1 MKIVFAIIMLLLL
14 AACAQPEIQTETK
27 PVEKPLM
34 KIGISTIL
42 SGDFASL
49 GQNIVD
55 SAKLAAEELASD
67 LNIEFV
73 VEDAKC
79 GQNQGLTAIKKLVEV
94 DDVKV
99 IIGGTCSDD
108 TMAAAP
114 YVNEAKVVY
123 ITPVTGGSNIDNA
136 GEYVFRTGNADVQA
150 GIQPARDFI
159 EKFNFTKAA
168 IITEQRE
175 YTIDIRDHF
184 KKEFEKLGGEIV
196 LDEEFIPD
204 TKDFRTTLLKV
215 KREKPDAILILSQL
229 GTTGAH
235 FIKQSR
241 ELSFKTPM
249 FTTFTTVA
257 NENSKTIAGDALEG
271 VYFYDPNYDAD
282 KLEFKAFL
290 AKYKERYGKDPA
302 VPFHT
307 AATYDT
313 VRILVDA
320 IRAVGNDGEKVHD
333 WLLNNVKNYDGFM
346 GNFSFD
352 EKGNVQTGFKLKV
365 VQDGKFEMV
374 QK

>member
-1 MKIVFAIIMLLLL
+1 MLFFL
-14 AACAQPEIQTETK
+14 AACAQQIGESK
-27 PVEKPLM
+27 LVEKPVI
-34 KIGISTIL
+34 KIGISTLL

-49 GQNIVD
+49 GENIVN
-55 SAKLAAEELASD
+55 SAKLAAEELAPD
-67 LNIEFV
+67 LNIEFII
-73 VEDAKC
+73 EDTKC
-79 GQNQGLTAIKKLVEV
+79 GQNQGLTATKKLVEV
-94 DDVKV
+94 DDIKV

-108 TMAAAP
+108 TMASAP

-150 GIQPARDFI
+150 GIQPAHDFI

-168 IITEQRE
+168 ILTEQRE

-184 KKEFEKLGGEIV
+184 KKEFEKLGGEVVI
-196 LDEEFIPD
+196 DEEFIPD

-235 FIKQSR
+235 FLKQAR
-241 ELSFKTPM
+241 ELGFDEPM
-249 FTTFTTVA
+249 FTTFITVVNDNA
-257 NENSKTIAGDALEG
+257 KQIAGDAMNG
-271 VYFYDPNYDAD
+271 VYFYDPDYDVN
-282 KLEFKAFL
+282 KPELKAFF
-290 AKYKERYGKDPA
+290 AKYKEKYGKDP
-302 VPFHT
+302 VIPFHS

-320 IRAVGNDGEKVHD
+320 IRSVGNDGEKVHD
-333 WLLNNVKNYDGFM
+333 WLLNNVKDYDGFM

-365 VQDGKFEMV
+365 VQDGEFVEVK
-374 QK
+374 

>member
-1 MKIVFAIIMLLLL
+1 MKQIFLASMMLFLV
-14 AACAQPEIQTETK
+14 ACAQQIEETK
-27 PVEKPLM
+27 PAEKPVI

-49 GQNIVD
+49 GQNVVN
-55 SAKLAAEELASD
+55 SAELAAEELAPD

-79 GQNQGLTAIKKLVEV
+79 GQNQGLTATKKLVEI

-108 TMAAAP
+108 TMASAS

-136 GEYVFRTGNADVQA
+136 GEYIFRTGNADVQA
-150 GIQPARDFI
+150 GIQPAHDFV

-168 IITEQRE
+168 ILTEQRE

-184 KKEFEKLGGEIV
+184 RKEFEKLGGEVVI
-196 LDEEFIPD
+196 DEEFIPD
-204 TKDFRTTLLKV
+204 IKDFRTTLLKV

-229 GTTGAH
+229 GTTGAY
-235 FIKQSR
+235 FIKQAK
-241 ELSFKTPM
+241 ELGFDEPM
-249 FTTFTTVA
+249 FTTFTTVVNDNA
-257 NENSKTIAGDALEG
+257 KQIAGDAMNG
-271 VYFYDPNYDAD
+271 VYFYDPAYDPED
-282 KLEFKAFL
+282 QKLVAFIE
-290 AKYKERYGKDPA
+290 KYKKKYGKEP
-302 VPFHT
+302 VIPFHS

-313 VRILVDA
+313 VRIIVDA
-320 IRAVGNDGEKVHD
+320 VRAVGNDGEKVHD
-333 WLLNNVKNYDGFM
+333 WMLANVKNYDGFM
-346 GNFSFD
+346 GKFSFD
-352 EKGNVQTGFKLKV
+352 EKGNVQTGFRLKI
-365 VQDGKFEMV
+365 VQNGEFVAV

>member
-1 MKIVFAIIMLLLL
+1 MKKTFFPFALLLL
-14 AACAQPEIQTETK
+14 VACATQLDVQSETK
-27 PVEKPLM
+27 PVEKPEV

-55 SAKLAAEELASD
+55 SAELAAEELALD
-67 LNIEFV
+67 LNIKFV

-79 GQNQGLTAIKKLVEV
+79 GQSQGLTATKKLVEV

-108 TMAAAP
+108 TMASAP

-136 GEYVFRTGNADVQA
+136 GEYIFRTGNADVQA
-150 GIQPARDFI
+150 GIQPAHDFI

-184 KKEFEKLGGEIV
+184 KKEFGKLGGEVVI
-196 LDEEFIPD
+196 DEEFIPD

-235 FIKQSR
+235 FIKQAR
-241 ELSFKTPM
+241 ELGFDDPM
-249 FTTFTTVA
+249 FTTFTTVVNDNA
-257 NENSKTIAGDALEG
+257 KQIAGDAMNG
-271 VYFYDPNYDAD
+271 VYFYDPAYDPED
-282 KLEFKAFL
+282 IKLLAFF
-290 AKYKERYGKDPA
+290 AKYKEKYGKEP
-302 VPFHT
+302 VIPFHS

-313 VRILVDA
+313 VRIIVDA
-320 IRAVGNDGEKVHD
+320 IKVVGNDGEKVHD
-333 WLLNNVKNYDGFM
+333 WMLANVKNYDGFM
-346 GNFSFD
+346 GNFSLD

-365 VQDGKFEMV
+365 VQNGKFKEV
-374 QK
+374 K

>member
-1 MKIVFAIIMLLLL
+1 MKRLILFAVLLFLS
-14 AACAQPEIQTETK
+14 ACAQQIEETK
-27 PVEKPLM
+27 PTEKPEI

-49 GQNIVD
+49 GQNIVN
-55 SAKLAAEELASD
+55 SAELAAEELAPD
-67 LNIEFV
+67 LNIKFV

-79 GQNQGLTAIKKLVEV
+79 GQNQGLTATKKLAEV
-94 DDVKV
+94 DDVEV

-108 TMAAAP
+108 TMASAP

-150 GIQPARDFI
+150 GIQPAHDFI

-168 IITEQRE
+168 ILTEQRE

-184 KKEFEKLGGEIV
+184 KKEFEKLGGKIV
-196 LDEEFIPD
+196 LDEEFVPD
-204 TKDFRTTLLKV
+204 TKDFRTTILKIQQA
-215 KREKPDAILILSQL
+215 KPDAVLILSQL

-235 FIKQSR
+235 FIKQTQ
-241 ELSFKTPM
+241 ELKLNKPL

-257 NENSKTIAGDALEG
+257 NENAKQIAGDSMNG
-271 VYFYDPNYDAD
+271 VYFYDPDYNSE
-282 KLEFKAFL
+282 KPEFTTFL
-290 AKYKERYGKDPA
+290 TKYNEHFGKDPA

-313 VRILVDA
+313 VRVLTDA

-333 WLLNNVKNYDGFM
+333 WMLANVKNYDGFM

-352 EKGNVQTGFKLKV
+352 EKGNVQTGFRLKV
-365 VQDGKFEMV
+365 VQDGKFEKV